1 MRKKRKSF
9 SLITKAVQKDMHES
23 DIVITGYISKELFL
37 LIENLNSFTQSEF
50 VEVSRESLKN
60 TVALTLSNIEFKELM
75 KDLCDVSITINMLN
89 QKKTGSFSI
98 INDVALSEDKC
109 RLKLNESF
117 MFLMHTEIFNCLSS
131 AIA

>member
-50 VEVSRESLKN
+50 VEV
-60 TVALTLSNIEFKELM
+60 
-75 KDLCDVSITINMLN
+75 
-89 QKKTGSFSI
+89 
-98 INDVALSEDKC
+98 
-109 RLKLNESF
+109 
-117 MFLMHTEIFNCLSS
+117 
-131 AIA
+131 